1 MAAVA
6 GISIILGAVY
16 MLRAYQKS
24 MLGETNSVTASF
36 AEITLNEKL
45 VLFPIV
51 ILVIA
56 IGVFPKPLLAL
67 SEPAA
72 QSLLNFI
79 NEVNLVIK

>member
-1 MAAVA
+1 
-6 GISIILGAVY
+6 

-45 VLFPIV
+45 VLFPMVALV
-51 ILVIA
+51 IL
-56 IGVFPKPLLAL
+56 IGIYPKPLLLL

-79 NEVNLVIK
+79 NGVN